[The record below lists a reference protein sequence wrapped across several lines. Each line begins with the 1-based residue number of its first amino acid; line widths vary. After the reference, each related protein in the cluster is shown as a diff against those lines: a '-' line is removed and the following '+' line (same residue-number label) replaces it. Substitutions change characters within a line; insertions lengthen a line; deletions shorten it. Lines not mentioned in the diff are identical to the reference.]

1 VLTTLILSHTFNF
14 QTPHTLDDQRS
25 FENIIAITEEDE
37 KKHFVQYIQYE
48 TVEKSDNN
56 SYITMRYVNVKVD
69 RSYYLEMANI
79 NLNNKN
85 RRRYLFSVLGKR
97 RFGSNSKRI
106 DYYLLDKTL
115 NQDILDK
122 YYRDLNESKKFE
134 PCYVQRT
141 EYSTNEYRI
150 FTTKLTN
157 STIFFLD
164 QKNNTQRKRVHK
176 TFCIELLP
184 NEIIIFQQIENERKK
199 VDYLFNKIGKIY
211 FKSLEKK
218 DLKITKKFKTT
229 QELAESKLVKS
240 TAEMETTS
248 RVNDNLVFRELK
260 NRNEDFGR
268 VDSNL
273 HAKYIALFQKTNN
286 LDTIQEFYDATDMYI
301 EYIDN
306 INQLKEVQ
314 KYFLDIKS
322 LVQSGTIPYLATK
335 HDNDLTDIFLYML
348 ESFVA
353 WNSFLHDTDED
364 VKAFNITNIDFID
377 SLRYLV
383 DMCYKFKHDYKCHD
397 SEVKE
402 VAPTKLVEI
411 ALEQTPV
418 TSAQKYFNEVE
429 LDSEVYDELHELET
443 DIEMLEYTTEYTDE
457 LNENFIKFFEGYT
470 SALNPL
476 FEFKDLSYSL
486 MLLSQKLS
494 EYKIDENSEMLLI
507 LLKGL
512 ISDLL
517 EWKRAVLVE
526 KTAEDIHYMDKSFYS
541 NIAQIEMSI
550 EHRGEEELEDEIEF
564 F

>member
-1 VLTTLILSHTFNF
+1 LILSHTFHF
-14 QTPHTLDDQRS
+14 QTSHTLDNKRS
-25 FENIIAITEEDE
+25 FENILAITEEDE
-37 KKHFVQYIQYE
+37 KKHFIQYIQYE
-48 TVEKSDNN
+48 VLEGSMKQSCI
-56 SYITMRYVNVKVD
+56 SLRYVNVKVD

-106 DYYLLDKTL
+106 DYYLVDKTI
-115 NQDILDK
+115 NQDTLDTLYK
-122 YYRDLNESKKFE
+122 EHNEAEKFE
-134 PCYVQRT
+134 ASYVQKT

-150 FTTKLTN
+150 LATRLQN
-157 STIFFLD
+157 SYIFFLD
-164 QKNNTQRKRVHK
+164 QKNSTQRKRLHK

-184 NEIIIFQQIENERKK
+184 REAEMFNNIESEKRK
-199 VDYLFNKIGKIY
+199 VDYLFNKIGKIH
-211 FKSLEKK
+211 FKSLEKMHYK
-218 DLKITKKFKTT
+218 LTPQFKTL

-240 TAEMETTS
+240 SQEMEATS
-248 RVNDNLVFRELK
+248 RVNDNRVFRELK
-260 NRNEDFGR
+260 QRSEDFGR
-268 VDSNL
+268 VDVNI
-273 HAKYIALFQKTNN
+273 HTKYIALFNNINSTN
-286 LDTIQEFYDATDMYI
+286 TTQEFYDATDIYL

-306 INQLKEVQ
+306 ISQLAEIQ
-314 KYFLDIKS
+314 RYFLDIKS
-322 LVQSGTIPYLATK
+322 LVQSGSIPYLANK
-335 HDNDLTDIFLYML
+335 HDNDLEDIFLYML
-348 ESFVA
+348 ESFST
-353 WNSFLHDTDED
+353 WNSYIHDEYED
-364 VKAFNITNIDFID
+364 VKSFNITTVDFID
-377 SLRYLV
+377 SLRHLV

-402 VAPTKLVEI
+402 GIPAKKIEI
-411 ALEQTPV
+411 ALDYATV

-443 DIEMLEYTTEYTDE
+443 DIEMLEYTSEYSDE
-457 LNENFIKFFEGYT
+457 LNANFIKFFEGYT

-494 EYKIDENSEMLLI
+494 EYKIDENAEMLLL

-512 ISDLL
+512 VSDLL

-526 KTAEDIHYMDKSFYS
+526 QTAEDIHYMDKSFYS

-550 EHRGEEELEDEIEF
+550 EHRDEENVEDEIEF

>member
-1 VLTTLILSHTFNF
+1 LILSHTFHF
-14 QTPHTLDDQRS
+14 QTPHTLDDDKS
-25 FENIIAITEEDE
+25 LENIITITEEDE
-37 KKHFVQYIQYE
+37 KKHFIQYIQYE
-48 TVEKSDNN
+48 IFKES
-56 SYITMRYVNVKVD
+56 IALRYLNVKVD

-106 DYYLLDKTL
+106 DYYLLNKS
-115 NQDILDK
+115 LDTNSLDAL
-122 YYRDLNESKKFE
+122 YRSFNEAEKFE
-134 PCYVQRT
+134 PSYVQRT

-150 FTTKLTN
+150 LHAGHTEEN
-157 STIFFLD
+157 IYFLD
-164 QKNNTQRKRVHK
+164 QKNITQRKRLHK
-176 TFCIELLP
+176 TFAIELLAEDIAVL
-184 NEIIIFQQIENERKK
+184 NTIESEKKK

-211 FKSLEKK
+211 FKNLEKSH
-218 DLKITKKFKTT
+218 LKLTNKFKNF
-229 QELAESKLVKS
+229 QELAASKLVKS

-260 NRNEDFGR
+260 NRSEDFGR
-268 VDSNL
+268 VDINL
-273 HAKYIALFQKTNN
+273 HSKYLALFKQTQ
-286 LDTIQEFYDATDMYI
+286 DTHIEEFYDATDIYV

-322 LVQSGTIPYLATK
+322 LVQSGTIPYLANK
-335 HDNDLTDIFLYML
+335 HDNDLKDIFLYML
-348 ESFVA
+348 ESFTS
-353 WNSFLHDTDED
+353 WNSFLHDTNED
-364 VKAFNITNIDFID
+364 VKAFNITTIDFID
-377 SLRYLV
+377 SLRHLV
-383 DMCYKFKHDYKCHD
+383 AMCYKFQHDYKCHD
-397 SEVKE
+397 SELTLA
-402 VAPTKLVEI
+402 APSTS
-411 ALEQTPV
+411 V

-429 LDSEVYDELHELET
+429 LDSEVYDELHELEN
-443 DIEMLEYTTEYTDE
+443 DIEIIAYTAEYSDE
-457 LNENFIKFFEGYT
+457 LNANFIRFFEGYT

-494 EYKIDENSEMLLI
+494 EYTIDENAEILLT

-512 ISDLL
+512 VSDLL

-541 NIAQIEMSI
+541 NIAQIEISI
-550 EHRGEEELEDEIEF
+550 ENREDESFEDTIEF